1 MKNDSYW
8 KNRAAWDMY
17 HRMEDAEETADLIV
31 KVYRNVSM
39 LLTNKAK
46 DIFEKYMTKYG
57 LSETQA
63 WNLLNTLQDQTSLE
77 ELMNAL
83 KNKDSDK
90 TKQQLLQELEAPA
103 YRARMERLKDLLQQV
118 DTIMQETYQQE
129 QLFDTSFFRNLCEDV
144 YYRSIYNVQKQ
155 TGLRFSF
162 SNISKKQVEQVL
174 YMNWSG
180 RHYSQRIWKNTQD
193 LSKTLK
199 QELLVSLLTGRTD
212 RETSEVIMNRCG
224 AGAMQARRLVRTESC
239 FLSGELT
246 ARSYEECGIEKYRY
260 LATLDLR
267 TSEIC
272 RSLDGKIFF
281 LKDRKVGK
289 NYPPMHPWCRSTTV
303 SVINED
309 ILKNMKRSAYN
320 PKTGHIETV
329 PATMTYEKW
338 YEKYVKGDA
347 KAEAEEKSVK
357 NKHSDREQYDRYKEL
372 LGKDVPKSFADF
384 QEMKYNEPEKWELLR
399 TYARSVDKGTI
410 SPLSGFENYQK
421 IYDEINEKVV
431 GIKTSEGTAVTRQS
445 KHFMDRVIGT
455 MKDPKTGRS
464 RSGVTVEGIRDALEN
479 PAKVFPTRTDPD
491 SRKSQK
497 YIGRHGTV
505 SLDPE
510 TGILIQCNPTD
521 ADYVRRIANGNAK
534 I

>member
-8 KNRAAWDMY
+8 ENRAAWDMY
-17 HRMEDAEETADLIV
+17 HRMEDAEETADLIA
-31 KVYRNVSM
+31 KVYRNASM

-77 ELMNAL
+77 ELLNAL

-129 QLFDTSFFRNLCEDV
+129 QLFDTGFFQNLCEDV

-155 TGLRFSF
+155 TGLGFSF
-162 SNISKKQVEQVL
+162 SNISKKQIEQVL
-174 YMNWSG
+174 SMNWSG

-267 TSEIC
+267 TSEVC

-281 LKDRKVGK
+281 LKDRKPGK

-303 SVINED
+303 GAINED

-347 KAEAEEKSVK
+347 KAEAEEKSIK
-357 NKHSDREQYDRYKEL
+357 NKHSDREQYDRYKEI
-372 LGKDVPKSFADF
+372 LGKDMPKSFADF
-384 QEMKYNEPEKWELLR
+384 QEMKYNEPEKWRFMKLDYQRRNDLLQHPELKLPNAEKAMAADAKFEKYLFGG
-399 TYARSVDKGTI
+399 THPEGLAKGKTF
-410 SPLSGFENYQK
+410 SDRLGYDAENWNKLKQVIIEKALKYPVTSKGVNGYGRHMYEQK
-421 IYDEINEKVV
+421 IILNGLKEKPANVIVGWSADENSVTMASAY
-431 GIKTSEGTAVTRQS
+431 IKEV
-445 KHFMDRVIGT
+445 K
-455 MKDPKTGRS
+455 
-464 RSGVTVEGIRDALEN
+464 
-479 PAKVFPTRTDPD
+479 
-491 SRKSQK
+491 
-497 YIGRHGTV
+497 
-505 SLDPE
+505 
-510 TGILIQCNPTD
+510 
-521 ADYVRRIANGNAK
+521 
-534 I
+534 